1 MHPRNAREMA
11 DADGVGRAGEA
22 DCESITVWIRIRDD
36 TIREITAICR
46 GCPPAVA
53 AASIVTELACGLHVD
68 AAAEITQDT
77 VVTALGGLP
86 AEKRHVAGLAAEA
99 LADAIWDYVGREID
113 SRSRQE

>member
-1 MHPRNAREMA
+1 MA
-11 DADGVGRAGEA
+11 NADGVGRAGEA
-22 DCESITVWIRIRDD
+22 GEAGGESVTIWIR
-36 TIREITAICR
+36 EASFACR

-53 AASIVTELACGLHVD
+53 AASIVTELACGLHLD

-86 AEKRHVAGLAAEA
+86 AEKRHVAGMAAEA